1 MTYLLDVN
9 LLIALLDARHV
20 HNAAAHQWAGNHPK
34 ALKWATCPIIE
45 NAFVRITGNP
55 AYPNFLGSAMAS
67 LNTLRKN
74 ILETDHHFWADDI
87 SLCDHALW
95 HSSEFMSAAQ
105 ITDCYLL
112 ALAVKNGGKLA
123 TFDRQIPAHLVRG
136 GKEAL
141 LSLPA

>member
-9 LLIALLDARHV
+9 LLIALLDPRHV
-20 HNAAAHQWAGNHPK
+20 HNTAAHQWAGNRPK

-55 AYPNFLGSAMAS
+55 AYPNFLGSATAS
-67 LNTLRKN
+67 LNKLRKN
-74 ILETDHHFWADDI
+74 ISETDHRFWADDI
-87 SLCDHALW
+87 SLCDPAVW
-95 HSSEFMSAAQ
+95 TSPEFMNASQ

-112 ALAVKNGGKLA
+112 ALAAKNGGKLA
-123 TFDRQIPAHLVRG
+123 SFDRRIPAHLVRG

-141 LSLPA
+141 HTLPS